1 MNYEFLRSLSR
12 RRFVQHLFS
21 SPLYAGLARAGDAV
35 IATPKDAINVFD
47 FMAIAEKNLS
57 AAHWAFLMTGA
68 DDNLT
73 VQANSDGFRLFQIRP
88 RGFVDVEQVD
98 TKIELLGQRLDS
110 PIVLAPVGHQRAFHD
125 DAEMAMARAARLQG
139 NLVILSTF
147 SSRHVRDVVK
157 EHQRP
162 VWFQLY
168 PTSEWNVTK
177 QVLER
182 AVEAGCPAVV
192 LTIDA
197 PAASNRE
204 MLRRAGNQNSEE
216 CRVCHQPGPEA
227 FVAAHGTFEGIDYSG
242 VKSALRSITLDL
254 IEKVRSATK
263 MKVIIKGVMTAEDAE
278 LCVKEGM
285 DGIIVSNH
293 GGRQAESLL
302 GTIEALPEVVDAVN
316 GKMPVLIDGGF
327 RRGTDIFKAL
337 AIGAD
342 AICIGRPYLWGLS
355 AFGQEGV
362 ERVLELMRTE
372 LVITMQQSGA
382 NSIGMITSAYVQRR
396 SPQGANK
403 FASPCSPT
411 AKPLG

>member
-1 MNYEFLRSLSR
+1 MNTEILRSVSR
-12 RRFVQHLFS
+12 RRFVQHLCS
-21 SPLYAGLARAGDAV
+21 SPLYAQLGTDAEPL

-47 FMAIAEKNLS
+47 FMPVAQKNLS
-57 AAHWAFLMTGA
+57 AAHWAYLMTGV

-88 RGFVDVEQVD
+88 RGFVDVEKVD
-98 TKIELLGQRLDS
+98 TSIELFGQRLDS
-110 PIVLAPVGHQRAFHD
+110 PIILAPVGHQRAFHD
-125 DAEMAMARAARLQG
+125 EGELAMARAARVKG

-147 SSRHVRDVVK
+147 SSCGVRDVVK

-168 PTSEWNVTK
+168 PTSDWNVTR

-182 AVEAGCPAVV
+182 ADEAGCPAVA

-197 PAASNRE
+197 PAGSNRE
-204 MLRRAGNQNSEE
+204 MLRRAGKRNSEE

-227 FVAAHGTFEGIDYSG
+227 FVAGHKTFEGIDYSG
-242 VKSALRSITLDL
+242 VKSGLRSITLDL
-254 IEKVRSATK
+254 IEQVRKVTK

-302 GTIEALPEVVDAVN
+302 GTIEALPEVVAAVS
-316 GKMPVLIDGGF
+316 GKMPVLIDGGV

-372 LVITMQQSGA
+372 LIITMQQSGA
-382 NSIGMITSAYVQRR
+382 NSIGMITPAYVRKR
-396 SPQGANK
+396 WPQAGTRLPAVVPGKRN
-403 FASPCSPT
+403 
-411 AKPLG
+411 G